1 MKRVFTIYYLQLE
14 EMQGK
19 GEDEVDGG
27 EGERLE
33 SLKGTRRDNK

>member
-27 EGERLE
+27 EGE
-33 SLKGTRRDNK
+33 KGSKGDSKRQ